1 MKIVICG
8 AGEVGAYASEVLDR
22 RGESITVVD
31 SSAERLRSLEENLDI
46 RTLVGNCGR
55 ADVLAEAGCG
65 TAGLVVLA
73 TDNDEVNLLAATIAK
88 RLGAQRVVARVHDF
102 AYIDQSEIDYSEA
115 LGIDRLICP
124 EHSTALAI
132 ASTLRNPA
140 ATAVESFARGQV
152 QMEQFDV
159 DAGADAVGK
168 TLSELA
174 LPTQARLAA
183 VQRNGKSFIPDGSTT
198 IQAADSVFLVATRDS
213 LDQARSLLRSGDFRR
228 RRVVVMG
235 GNRMA
240 AWVCQLLEGSG
251 YSIRLFERDRARAEE
266 LAAELESVTVLNA
279 DPIDATVFNEERI
292 GDADDFVA
300 MVDDDEDNIIG
311 GVLAR
316 SRGVGRVVAL
326 VQRADYLD
334 VLYDIGVD
342 RAFSP
347 KLVAARQI
355 EELLDR
361 SPLRTLTNLAR
372 GQLDLFRVVA
382 GESGRAIGTRLRN
395 VKLTPDWSVIAV
407 QRGEETMVPGAE
419 DAVAPGDTVL
429 VLGPHGRG
437 DELAAIFGAK

>member
-8 AGEVGAYASEVLDR
+8 AGEVGTYVAEVLDR
-22 RGESITVVD
+22 RGESVTVVD
-31 SSAERLRSLEENLDI
+31 QRPERLRSLEESLDV
-46 RTLVGNCGR
+46 RTLEGNCGR
-55 ADVLAEAGCG
+55 ADVLAEAGCK

-73 TDNDEVNLLAATIAK
+73 TDNDEVNLLAAVVAK
-88 RLGAQRVVARVHDF
+88 RMGAQQVVARVHDF
-102 AYIDQSEIDYSEA
+102 GYLEQDHLDYCDA
-115 LGIDRLICP
+115 LGIDQLICP
-124 EHSTALAI
+124 EYSTAIAI
-132 ASTLRNPA
+132 AQTLRNPA

-152 QMEQFDV
+152 QMEQFEV
-159 DAGADAVGK
+159 DAAASAIGK
-168 TLSELA
+168 KLSD
-174 LPTQARLAA
+174 LPLPKGVRLAA
-183 VQRNGKSFIPDGSTT
+183 VQRQGRSFIPDGATE
-198 IQAADSVFLVATRDS
+198 ILAGDSVFLVSGADS
-213 LDQARSLLRSGDFRR
+213 LDQARRLFRAGDARR

-240 AWVCQLLEGSG
+240 AWVCRLLEGSG
-251 YSIRLFERDRARAEE
+251 FSIRLFERDRARAER
-266 LAAELESVTVLNA
+266 LAVELETVTVLNA
-279 DPIDATVFNEERI
+279 DPIDASVFNEERI

-316 SRGVGRVVAL
+316 SRGVSRVVAL

-361 SPLRTLTNLAR
+361 SPMRTLANLAR
-372 GQLDLFRVVA
+372 GQLDLFRVTASA
-382 GESGRAIGTRLRN
+382 GGRAVGVRLRT
-395 VKLTPDWSVIAV
+395 VKLTPHWSLIAV
-407 QRGEETMVPGAE
+407 QRGDETIVPGAE
-419 DAVAPGDTVL
+419 DVVEPGDVVL

-437 DELAAIFGAK
+437 DEIAEILGAS